1 MNATHRQKIF
11 IGLSVLFLVM
21 LACGPTPTSAP
32 KQQANTPAAVVMP
45 TTGANTPAAIVMPTT
60 GANTP
65 APADTGTL
73 TQTQKSQLAHATV
86 RIWGVKVVGSQV
98 KPIYNGSGTLISPN
112 GLILTNCHVADPIA
126 MGFPQELKPDALV
139 IDLIT
144 TEDKP
149 PVSTYLA
156 KVMAEDPTLDLATI
170 QIVANLD
177 GSSVNQ
183 SSLNLPSV
191 PVGDSD
197 KVIFG
202 DPLFVFGYPGIGGD
216 TITYVTGDVSGFDSE
231 DPLGDR
237 AWIKTDATIAGGDSG
252 GLAAN
257 SSGQIIGIP
266 SQVGTGTASEVTDCR
281 RIADTNG
288 DGKIDQNDACVPT
301 GGFINGIRP
310 VNWALPLIKAAQSGQ
325 AYTSPY
331 GNPVVNNPT
340 PNAPSPSASAQFT
353 LVGWAEQTDQNG
365 CPLNPVTDFPSGTKT
380 IAAVFS
386 FTGMS
391 DGAAI
396 QWDWFLDGKDVNSKP
411 ETWKGGSQGDCFS
424 FSLSNGSDPLPDGDY
439 ALQVSAGADQAKV
452 AQAQTSIGKASPV
465 NSPSGG
471 VILTGQITDADTGRG
486 IAGIFF
492 AVLKPGVDPNT
503 WVSNPDTSQ
512 ILTYAVTD
520 ADGNYVMPD
529 ALPRGQKYGIV
540 VGNNKLGYPSVTA
553 ALNIKSDAPDTVN
566 LPIKLSK

>member
-11 IGLSVLFLVM
+11 IGLMVLFLVM
-21 LACGPTPTSAP
+21 LACGPTPTSTSTP
-32 KQQANTPAAVVMP
+32 KQQGNTPAAVVMP
-45 TTGANTPAAIVMPTT
+45 TAEANTPA
-60 GANTP
+60 P

-73 TQTQKSQLAHATV
+73 TQAQRSQLAHATV

-98 KPIYNGSGTLISPN
+98 KPVYHGSGTLISPG

-126 MGFPQELKPDALV
+126 MGFPQDLKPDALV
-139 IDLIT
+139 IDLIS
-144 TEDKP
+144 TEAKP

-156 KVMAEDPTLDLATI
+156 KVVTEDPTLDLATI

-177 GSSVNQ
+177 GSDVNQ

-191 PVGDSD
+191 PLGDSD
-197 KVIFG
+197 QVKFG

-231 DPLGDR
+231 DPIGDR
-237 AWIKTDATIAGGDSG
+237 AWIKTDATIAGGNSG
-252 GLAAN
+252 GLATN
-257 SSGQIIGIP
+257 SRGQIIGVP
-266 SQVGTGTASEVTDCR
+266 SQVSTGTASEPTDCR
-281 RIADTNG
+281 RIQDTNG
-288 DGKIDQNDACVPT
+288 DGNIDQNDACVVT

-310 VNWALPLIKAAQSGQ
+310 INWALPLIKAAQSGQ

-340 PNAPSPSASAQFT
+340 PNAPSPSANAQFT

-365 CPLNPVTDFPSGTKT
+365 CPENPTNDFPSGTKT

-386 FTGMS
+386 YTGMTN
-391 DGAAI
+391 GEPI

-411 ETWKGGSQGDCFS
+411 ETWKGGNQGDCFS
-424 FSLSNGSDPLPDGDY
+424 FSLSNGSDSLPDGDY
-439 ALQVSAGADQAKV
+439 ALQVSAGANQVKV

-465 NSPSGG
+465 NPISGG

-492 AVLKPGVDPNT
+492 AVLKPGVDPNA
-503 WVSNPDTSQ
+503 WVNNPQEDQ
-512 ILTYAVTD
+512 VLTYAVTD
-520 ADGNYVMPD
+520 ADGNYQMPV
-529 ALPRGQKYGIV
+529 ALTRGQKYGIV

-553 ALNIKSDAPDTVN
+553 ALTIKSDAPDTVN